1 MCNILSITKL
11 FVIVNT
17 FRLVSGIDSRSTSL
31 SSSPNGLD
39 CELSYGSLDGSNVRI
54 GLIHT
59 NVQAETTT
67 LAHKVKAV
75 LKVCGNVDPDN
86 MFEEIVSKEF
96 DFPITAKFLSM
107 SEYVDAIIIIADA
120 NSHLTTS
127 NDATSIATMQGIMD
141 IQLRNYVPIVF
152 RSVSRNSYNSSP
164 ETSSYEIAK
173 TAVEMALTRWETFVE
188 LAEFG
193 QSGTGFTAF
202 TAFLIILLF
211 ILLLVGFIMK
221 KRGITIDKS
230 IFAKAMCCVKQ
241 YDKVQVATPVTAEI
255 A

>member
-1 MCNILSITKL
+1 M
-11 FVIVNT
+11 
-17 FRLVSGIDSRSTSL
+17 L
-31 SSSPNGLD
+31 SSFDFLTPSFHSCLWISVHFHKGLN

-59 NVQAETTT
+59 NIQAQTIT
-67 LAHKVKAV
+67 LVDEVKAV

-141 IQLRNYVPIVF
+141 IQLRNFVPIVF

-164 ETSSYEIAK
+164 ETSSYEIAQ
-173 TAVEMALTRWETFVE
+173 TAVEMAVTRWETFVE
-188 LAEFG
+188 LAEIG
-193 QSGTGFTAF
+193 QNGTGFTGV
-202 TAFLIILLF
+202 FLIILLF
-211 ILLLVGFIMK
+211 ILILVGFFVK
-221 KRGITIDKS
+221 KRGITVDKS
-230 IFAKAMCCVKQ
+230 MFAKAMCCVKQ
-241 YDKVQVATPVTAEI
+241 YDKVEVATPVHVEI